1 MRSRKG
7 REVSENQGVCGKWR
21 SIFRRKNA
29 KWLFYLLIP
38 ASILIGIKVFQDR
51 AYIWIS
57 LWISLLSAVPFFLAF
72 ERRKANTKRM
82 LLLSVLTALSVLGR
96 FVFAPL
102 PHFKPVTAMVVLTGM
117 YLGAES
123 GFLCGALTA
132 ILSNILF
139 GQGPWTPFQMM
150 TWGIIGL
157 LSALF
162 SRWLQK
168 SRWFLA
174 GFGAL
179 AGVLFSFI
187 MDVWTVFGF
196 GDGFSLPRYWA
207 AVAAAP
213 PVTAV
218 YAGSNVVFLLVLAKP
233 IGEKIRRVIEKYG
246 V

>member
-1 MRSRKG
+1 M
-7 REVSENQGVCGKWR
+7 SENQGVCGKWR
-21 SIFRRKNA
+21 SIFRRKNT

-57 LWISLLSAVPFFLAF
+57 LWIALLSAVPFFLAF

-117 YLGAES
+117 YVGAES

-139 GQGPWTPFQMM
+139 GQGPWTPFSDDDLGNHRAAFGSVFPLVAKKPLVSCRV
-150 TWGIIGL
+150 WCLGGSSVFVNYGCVDGAGL
-157 LSALF
+157 
-162 SRWLQK
+162 
-168 SRWFLA
+168 
-174 GFGAL
+174 
-179 AGVLFSFI
+179 
-187 MDVWTVFGF
+187 
-196 GDGFSLPRYWA
+196 
-207 AVAAAP
+207 
-213 PVTAV
+213 
-218 YAGSNVVFLLVLAKP
+218 
-233 IGEKIRRVIEKYG
+233 
-246 V
+246 

>member
-1 MRSRKG
+1 M
-7 REVSENQGVCGKWR
+7 SENQGVCGKWR
-21 SIFRRKNA
+21 SIFRRKNT

-57 LWISLLSAVPFFLAF
+57 LWIALLSAVPFFLAF

-117 YLGAES
+117 YVGAES

-174 GFGAL
+174 GSSVFVNYGCVDGAGL
-179 AGVLFSFI
+179 
-187 MDVWTVFGF
+187 
-196 GDGFSLPRYWA
+196 
-207 AVAAAP
+207 
-213 PVTAV
+213 
-218 YAGSNVVFLLVLAKP
+218 
-233 IGEKIRRVIEKYG
+233 
-246 V
+246 